1 MVNTNLKKQKENL
14 PNQTRIDEIK
24 PYIQNAKKHTKKQVA
39 QVAASIKEFGFNQ
52 PIVLDK
58 DNFIIVGHGRYE
70 AAKLLGL
77 KEVPAIVVDLTPE
90 QSNAYRLADNKLN
103 ESEWDM
109 KLVIEELK
117 GLSMPML
124 ELTGFEKDLIVEP
137 DAQDDVIP
145 ENVPAR
151 SKLGDL
157 YELGQHRILC
167 GDSTQV
173 EAVSAL
179 CGGKKVDMFLT
190 DPPYNV
196 TYVGKTKKALTI
208 ENDSMSDGKFRQFL
222 IDAFTSAF
230 SVMKAGAVFYI
241 WHADLEGYNFRGAIH
256 EIGQK
261 VRQCLIWNKNSMV
274 MGRQDYHCKHEPCLY
289 GWKEGASHVWNTDRK
304 QTTVLD
310 FIRPSRSTE
319 HPTMK
324 PVELIA
330 YQICNNTKGEDIV
343 LDTFGGGGSTL
354 IACEKTG
361 RICYGME
368 LDSRYCDVIVS
379 RYCQYTNNYNIK
391 CNGKDIV
398 WEKT

>member
-1 MVNTNLKKQKENL
+1 
-14 PNQTRIDEIK
+14 
-24 PYIQNAKKHTKKQVA
+24 
-39 QVAASIKEFGFNQ
+39 
-52 PIVLDK
+52 
-58 DNFIIVGHGRYE
+58 
-70 AAKLLGL
+70 
-77 KEVPAIVVDLTPE
+77 
-90 QSNAYRLADNKLN
+90 
-103 ESEWDM
+103 
-109 KLVIEELK
+109 LK